1 MKKFL
6 FLLLLLPVFAMGQT
20 GSLELPYPIKLVV
33 PKPLDFFYYESDGTP
48 YDNTSE
54 VITQVLSAVRYQGQT
69 FNVAGVEY
77 WFKDGIADEDLVVKL
92 GEGGGGASAFTDLS
106 DVPSSY
112 SGQGG
117 KLLAVTYEEDGI
129 GFVNA
134 PSFKAPLYD
143 NAGTVQL
150 GGGLS
155 PYTDQVNL
163 YGKESFNVFL
173 DDSDNNGIGVQ
184 LNVFADGGDISGE
197 LAVYTTGAS
206 IASYNSGFTTR
217 VGVWNGSMYVEN
229 IGEATTGHVLYV
241 DPSDNNKVTI
251 GEAPSGGS
259 GVSDGDKGDITVSGS
274 GSTWTIDNG
283 TVTPAKISATGT
295 ASSSTYLRG
304 DGTWSTVP
312 SDITIVG
319 SKDEILRYDSPTTLL
334 GTSIFN
340 SDANG
345 GLILGPNL
353 SAPIRNIVA
362 SGTVEDVEL
371 LIRSKG
377 SAPLTLQGG
386 GINLEGGSVFISS
399 LPTPNNSLPY
409 VLGWDDDGG
418 EVVPIEVSSLGGGGG
433 ASAFT
438 DLSDVPSSYTGAGG
452 KFLAVKSGADGI
464 EFVDAP
470 SGGSGAEDF
479 TDLGDVPSSYTGQEG
494 KFLAV
499 NGSGDGIEFVDA
511 PSGSIS
517 DGDKGD
523 ITVTGSGSTWTVD
536 NNAITTVKINDSAIT
551 SGKIASS
558 AVTTAKINN
567 GAVTT
572 LKLDTL
578 AVTTGKL
585 AESAVT
591 TSKINDSAITSGKI
605 ASSAVTTAKINNGA
619 VTYGKIQSVSANS
632 VLGRGSSSGEVSEL
646 SAGLDHVL
654 RRNGSGALSFG
665 TLQTGNLG
673 NNIVTYAK
681 IQQASANTFLA
692 NVTGSTAN
700 VQEISTTRIPLFSSA
715 ITGTPSSSTYLRGDG
730 TWATISGS
738 GDVLDR
744 ATPSTAGSTITLDM
758 NSQSQR
764 IFVGSASFSSAKTI
778 ALSNTMNALVFNFHF
793 EVTNVAAVLT
803 CPNTFL
809 MADDN
814 WNGTSDQWTPPAT
827 GKYEM
832 GGVFDGTN
840 WKVKVVGPY
849 N

>member
-6 FLLLLLPVFAMGQT
+6 FLLLLLPAFAMGQT

-54 VITQVLSAVRYQGQT
+54 VITQVTSALRYQGQT
-69 FNVAGVEY
+69 FNVNGIEY
-77 WFKDGIADEDLVVKL
+77 WFKDGIADGDLVVKL
-92 GEGGGGASAFTDLS
+92 ADGGASAFTDLS

-117 KLLAVTYEEDGI
+117 KILAVTDEEDGI
-129 GFVNA
+129 EFI
-134 PSFKAPLYD
+134 D
-143 NAGTVQL
+143 
-150 GGGLS
+150 
-155 PYTDQVNL
+155 
-163 YGKESFNVFL
+163 
-173 DDSDNNGIGVQ
+173 
-184 LNVFADGGDISGE
+184 
-197 LAVYTTGAS
+197 
-206 IASYNSGFTTR
+206 
-217 VGVWNGSMYVEN
+217 
-229 IGEATTGHVLYV
+229 
-241 DPSDNNKVTI
+241 
-251 GEAPSGGS
+251 APSGGGES
-259 GVSDGDKGDITVSGS
+259 YTFGDGLTEVAGTVSIAEGDKGDITVNND
-274 GSTWTIDNG
+274 TWTIDNG
-283 TVTPAKISATGT
+283 AVSLAKLANIESPRLLGRYSTGTGTPQAITVGNGLTLGTNGQLNIGGTVTANIQFSPSTTDRNFFIGGANRFQQIYLNTSLGTIITAANTDQSLYVLTTRPPGTTGVTTPVVKLDAAYSSNVVNNGPAILFSGQKASGLNRDLGDINFHWTDATDPKSAFSIKGRTTDVVNQLTDFLNIDGNLSSRARFYGPLRLMNYATGSIPAASSHPYSLVYDQTTNEIKIS
-295 ASSSTYLRG
+295 
-304 DGTWSTVP
+304 DGSLWSA
-312 SDITIVG
+312 I
-319 SKDEILRYDSPTTLL
+319 
-334 GTSIFN
+334 
-340 SDANG
+340 
-345 GLILGPNL
+345 
-353 SAPIRNIVA
+353 
-362 SGTVEDVEL
+362 
-371 LIRSKG
+371 
-377 SAPLTLQGG
+377 
-386 GINLEGGSVFISS
+386 
-399 LPTPNNSLPY
+399 
-409 VLGWDDDGG
+409 
-418 EVVPIEVSSLGGGGG
+418 GGGGG

-479 TDLGDVPSSYTGQEG
+479 IDLGDVPSSYTGQEG

-572 LKLDTL
+572 LKIDTL

-605 ASSAVTTAKINNGA
+605 ANSAVTTAKINNGA
-619 VTYGKIQSVSANS
+619 VTYEKIQSVSANS
-632 VLGRGSSSGEVSEL
+632 VLGRGSSSGEVNEL
-646 SAGLDHVL
+646 SAGIDHVL

-744 ATPSTAGSTITLDM
+744 TTSSTAGSTITLDM

-778 ALSNTMNALVFNFHF
+778 ALSNTTNALVFNFHF